1 MFPIF
6 SLSFDLFE
14 VLAKSNFY
22 LFNPLTVMVWGSYH
36 FCSGI
41 LVVRGLLIFSLH

>member
-22 LFNPLTVMVWGSYH
+22 LFNPLTVMVWGGYH

-41 LVVRGLLIFSLH
+41 LVVRGLLNFSLH